1 MEAISIKKKYVSNK
15 EKAISKLDELK
26 ADLQKILSA
35 GKGTNSKGAK
45 TSDVE
50 KLEKNIAN
58 SEKDVSILF
67 TLCDFIYKILGSQ
80 IMQYKV
86 F

>member
-1 MEAISIKKKYVSNK
+1 MEAISIKKQYVTK
-15 EKAISKLDELK
+15 KDKAIAKLDELK
-26 ADLQKILSA
+26 ADLQKILSS

-58 SEKDVSILF
+58 VF
-67 TLCDFIYKILGSQ
+67 TKL
-80 IMQYKV
+80 
-86 F
+86 